1 MLWRS
6 FYMKTKREHKALI
19 INKQNS
25 LGVTCV
31 WDCCYMSHG
40 TRLQIRWN
48 EVTDDMEQ
56 GYSSQVTRREL

>member
-31 WDCCYMSHG
+31 WDGCYMSHG

-48 EVTDDMEQ
+48 DVTDNMEW
-56 GYSSQVTRREL
+56 GYI

>member
-6 FYMKTKREHKALI
+6 FYMKTKREHKSLI

-25 LGVTCV
+25 WGVTCV
-31 WDCCYMSHG
+31 WDGCYMSHG
-40 TRLQIRWN
+40 IRLQIRWN
-48 EVTDDMEQ
+48 DVTDDMEW

>member
-19 INKQNS
+19 TNKQNS
-25 LGVTCV
+25 WGVTCV
-31 WDCCYMSHG
+31 WDGYYMSHG

-48 EVTDDMEQ
+48 DVTDDME
-56 GYSSQVTRREL
+56 